1 MKPQNYQQHEFARF
15 CNLLTAYEGYLIR
28 HDSDGKNAVVYSK
41 DKSVFFPV
49 RREYQPESEE
59 MFLWQIL
66 FPEDIIRVCYPDIF
80 HVEEIGNDIGL
91 APNIVWSGKSP
102 KGQIIYWIDNQTSSG
117 IFFAEFDLGGKLFWE
132 QVIPCPEELT
142 RISQELV
149 QE

>member
-15 CNLLTAYEGYLIR
+15 CNLLTAYEGYLLR

-49 RREYQPESEE
+49 RREYQPESDE

-66 FPEDIIRVCYPDIF
+66 FPEDIIRACHPDMF
-80 HVEEIGNDIGL
+80 HVEESAL
-91 APNIVWSGKSP
+91 VPNIIWTGKSP
-102 KGQIIYWIDNQTSSG
+102 KGQIIYWIDNSTSSG

-132 QVIPCPEELT
+132 QVIPCQEELV

-149 QE
+149 SE

>member
-66 FPEDIIRVCYPDIF
+66 SAEDTIRVCYPDIF

>member
-15 CNLLTAYEGYLIR
+15 CNLLTAYEGYLLR

-66 FPEDIIRVCYPDIF
+66 FPEDIIRACHPDMF
-80 HVEEIGNDIGL
+80 RLEESAL
-91 APNIVWSGKSP
+91 VPNIIWTGKSP
-102 KGQIIYWIDNQTSSG
+102 KGQIIYWIDNATSSG

-132 QVIPCPEELT
+132 QVIPCQEELV

-149 QE
+149 SE

>member
-15 CNLLTAYEGYLIR
+15 CNLLTAYEGYLLR

-49 RREYQPESEE
+49 RREYQPESDE

-66 FPEDIIRVCYPDIF
+66 FPEDIIRACHPDMF
-80 HVEEIGNDIGL
+80 HVEESAL
-91 APNIVWSGKSP
+91 VPNIVWAGKSP
-102 KGQIIYWIDNQTSSG
+102 KGQIIYWIDNGTSSG

-132 QVIPCPEELT
+132 QVIPCQEELV

-149 QE
+149 SE

>member
-1 MKPQNYQQHEFARF
+1 MKPQNYSAKDFQGF
-15 CNLLTAYEGYLIR
+15 CNLLTLNHGYFLR

-66 FPEDIIRVCYPDIF
+66 FPEDIIRFCHPDMF
-80 HVEEIGNDIGL
+80 RLEESAL
-91 APNIVWSGKSP
+91 VPNIIWTGKSP
-102 KGQIIYWIDNQTSSG
+102 KGQIIYWIDNSTSSG

-132 QVIPCPEELT
+132 QVIPCQEELV

-149 QE
+149 SE